1 MHAQLDARRG
11 DTMDDV
17 SGLPEFW
24 KEFSSLGQEV
34 DYFVTARLFDGTP
47 AVWPQEINYI
57 KWRHLVATELGVDP
71 MAVQLV
77 GSARLGYSI
86 NPRKNFRKFQEDS
99 DLDIAVISPELF
111 DRAWAEL
118 REIIEDELFS
128 QKKNY
133 LRKLVFEECIAL
145 DIVLP
150 RLSFGE
156 QWSRSRDLFIQ
167 DLGGAFRN
175 CEVNYRLYR
184 NHRSLRSYQVKS
196 VNIARDRAIEEGVH
210 HG

>member
-1 MHAQLDARRG
+1 
-11 DTMDDV
+11 MDEV

-34 DYFVTARLFDGTP
+34 DYFVTARLFEGTP
-47 AVWPQEINYI
+47 AVWPQELSYI

-71 MAVQLV
+71 IAVQLV
-77 GSARLGYSI
+77 GSARLGYSM
-86 NPRKNFRKFQEDS
+86 NPKKEYKKFHRGS
-99 DLDIAVISPELF
+99 DLDIAVISPDLF
-111 DRAWAEL
+111 EKAWAEL
-118 REIIEDELFS
+118 REIIEDELFFED
-128 QKKNY
+128 KDY

-156 QWSRSRDLFIQ
+156 QWSRSRDLFVQ
-167 DLGGAFRN
+167 DLGAAFRN

-184 NHRSLRSYQVKS
+184 NHASLRSYQVKN
-196 VNIARDRAIEEGVH
+196 VNTARDRAIEEGVH
-210 HG
+210 HD

>member
-1 MHAQLDARRG
+1 
-11 DTMDDV
+11 MDDV

-24 KEFSSLGQEV
+24 KEFRSLGQEV

-47 AVWPQEINYI
+47 TVWPEEIDYV

-77 GSARLGYSI
+77 GSARLGYSL
-86 NPRKNFRKFQEDS
+86 NPRKNFRKFHGDS
-99 DLDIAVISPELF
+99 DLDIAIISPELF
-111 DRAWAEL
+111 DRAWGEL

-156 QWSRSRDLFIQ
+156 QWSRSRDVFIQ
-167 DLGGAFRN
+167 DLGSAFRN
-175 CEVNYRLYR
+175 CEINYRLYR